1 MTKLF
6 DVYKPMSNF
15 LFNIKN
21 RLRPLMTKFKA
32 LIQKLSYFYIVSR
45 QEETRFTRFKKTKKS
60 HR

>member
-6 DVYKPMSNF
+6 GVYKPMSNF

-21 RLRPLMTKFKA
+21 RLRPLMTRFKA

-45 QEETRFTRFKKTKKS
+45 QEETRFKKAKKS